1 MCRNNSRERIMDHPH
16 RTDDDSRQ
24 FGDERKDV
32 SEFPT
37 FSNWLLLIVNGLMV
51 SLFLIFV
58 FYPAFAALFQWLGL
72 QGLLPKV
79 ARKALR
85 IRDHPMLIV
94 WNLYFALGCVAA
106 YPFFAIANR
115 LWRTFRK
122 TRPFKKSNKKRRI
135 I

>member
-1 MCRNNSRERIMDHPH
+1 MDHPH

-24 FGDERKDV
+24 FDDERNDV

-37 FSNWLLLIVNGLMV
+37 FSKWLLLIFIGLMA

-58 FYPAFAALFQWLGL
+58 FYPAFAALLQWLGL
-72 QGLLPKV
+72 QDLLPKV

-85 IRDHPMLIV
+85 IRNNPMLIV
-94 WNLYFALGCVAA
+94 WNLYFALGCVVA
-106 YPFFAIANR
+106 YPFFAIGHR
-115 LWRTFRK
+115 LWRKFEK
-122 TRPFKKSNKKRRI
+122 ARPLKKSNKKRRI